1 MRRRG
6 GLLGSWVCLVR
17 PSRCWDQR
25 HILNI
30 KDLPDVKDT
39 LLLLRGC
46 GSCCGL
52 LGSLGGHSLL
62 QHAGAVR
69 GKLLVAPGS
78 QNLINFV
85 MVDSDV
91 EQKSPTVLEVLFA
104 IFTRV

>member
-25 HILNI
+25 HILHI
-30 KDLPDVKDT
+30 KDLPDVKDA
-39 LLLLRGC
+39 LLLLRR
-46 GSCCGL
+46 CGL

-62 QHAGAVR
+62 EHAGAVR

-85 MVDSDV
+85 MIYSDV
-91 EQKSPTVLEVLFA
+91 EQQTPTVLEVLFA